1 MAFFNVMR
9 NQFANVNDA
18 SVGVSTKTVQ
28 QAEAYNQAMQNIH
41 FRHAL
46 ATSVDRASYNAQ
58 NVGEELKLNNLR
70 NSYTPANFVSLEEEV
85 TVKINGQDVTFPAGT
100 KYGEIMQAQL
110 DADGFEVTVW
120 DPEADSGLG
129 SGDGFD
135 GWYNP
140 EYSKAEFALALEELA
155 ARGSRSPEHPIVIE
169 IPYAGNSQV
178 RTNRANVVKQSIEAT
193 FGGLVKVI
201 LIDCVDT
208 DGWLYAGYYPDFRL

>member
-46 ATSVDRASYNAQ
+46 ATSGDRASYNAQ

-85 TVKINGQDVTFPAGT
+85 TVQINGEDVTFPAGT

-120 DPEADSGLG
+120 DPKADNGLG

-140 EYSKAEFALALEELA
+140 EYSKAELDK
-155 ARGSRSPEHPIVIE
+155 GSWPLYQP
-169 IPYAGNSQV
+169 
-178 RTNRANVVKQSIEAT
+178 
-193 FGGLVKVI
+193 FG
-201 LIDCVDT
+201 
-208 DGWLYAGYYPDFRL
+208 